1 MLHAF
6 IVYLPQN
13 IMFAMYALQF
23 YLLLLLKSRLVARLS
38 LQTVVW
44 QGGAA
49 VKLRQDEN
57 IGRNIR
63 AMRIASHMTQEQV
76 VAKLQLAGCDISRS
90 IYSQIES
97 GTYNIRI
104 SQLVALKNL
113 FHVEYNDF
121 FSGLDDNV

>member
-1 MLHAF
+1 M
-6 IVYLPQN
+6 
-13 IMFAMYALQF
+13 
-23 YLLLLLKSRLVARLS
+23 
-38 LQTVVW
+38 
-44 QGGAA
+44 
-49 VKLRQDEN
+49 KLRQDEN

-63 AMRIASHMTQEQV
+63 AMRIASNLTQEQF

-121 FSGLDDNV
+121 FAGLDGNDNA